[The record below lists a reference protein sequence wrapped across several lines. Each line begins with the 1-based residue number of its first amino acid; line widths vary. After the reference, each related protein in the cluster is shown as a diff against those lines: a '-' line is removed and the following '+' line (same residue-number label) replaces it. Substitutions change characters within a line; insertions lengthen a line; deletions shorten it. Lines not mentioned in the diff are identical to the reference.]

1 MLHSKHFND
10 VFMKISYIK
19 SFALAGIMLFSAS
32 ACKKVLEPELTY
44 AIEASR
50 LKTIIDFERVLN
62 GGYAF
67 MRNDG
72 YYRFGY
78 TGGGDVGTDNMIETT
93 ASLGNNRSLAQWFY
107 NSGSAGVSRL
117 WSSPYQVINQA
128 NAVLDNIDNLVETAP
143 GQKNRIRGQ
152 AIALRALAHFDLM
165 RFFAVEYDRNSPA
178 LGVAIKT
185 KSEAT
190 FPSRSTVKECYDFIY
205 KDLAE
210 AEELLSDVDVAVNG
224 IRKTRL
230 DIHGVR
236 ALRARVSLY
245 AKEWADAKDY
255 ADKVIAGSGI
265 NLGSISGSIG
275 VGLTASAIN
284 NTTSFQSVWFNDLNS
299 GVETIFA
306 VAFNVGQGAPGNF
319 PNDGVNAFTVSS
331 DWRGLFT
338 GTPTNDVRFN
348 VTYNGAASPA
358 AASYQK
364 FSGRFNGT
372 SIARDGNVDVKVFR
386 IAEMYL
392 IRAEANFNLGNN
404 TDARSDIRTLRL
416 NRINAYDPLTD
427 NVADILA
434 NIQLERRK
442 ELVGEGH
449 RWFDAKR
456 YNLSFDRGAAPGQG
470 DCPSTAPDCSI
481 QAGDYRFVY
490 PIPLGEIQ
498 ANPAMKSQQN
508 PGW

>member
-1 MLHSKHFND
+1 
-10 VFMKISYIK
+10 
-19 SFALAGIMLFSAS
+19 MLFSAA
-32 ACKKVLEPELTY
+32 ACNKVLDPELEY

-50 LKTIIDFERVLN
+50 LKTITDFERVLS

-78 TGGGDVGTDNMIETT
+78 TGGGDVGTDNMIETS
-93 ASLGNNRSLAQWFY
+93 ASLGNNRSLAQWYY
-107 NSGSAGVSRL
+107 NSGSTVVSRL

-128 NAVLDNIDNLVETAP
+128 NAVLDNLDNLTETAS
-143 GQKNRIRGQ
+143 GQKNRIKGQ
-152 AIALRALAHFDLM
+152 ALALRALAHFDLM
-165 RFFAVEYDRNSPA
+165 RFFAPSYDRNSSEF
-178 LGVAIKT
+178 GVAIKT

-190 FPSRSTVKECYDFIY
+190 FPPRSTVKECYDFIY
-205 KDLAE
+205 KDLTE
-210 AEELLSDVDVAVNG
+210 AESLLSNIDIPING

-236 ALRARVSLY
+236 AIRARVSLY
-245 AKEWADAKDY
+245 AKDWADAKAY
-255 ADKVIAGSGI
+255 TDKVIAESGV

-319 PNDGVNAFTVSS
+319 PLDGVNGYTVSN
-331 DWRGLFT
+331 DWRNLFVGVT
-338 GTPTNDVRFN
+338 TNDVRFN

-404 TDARSDIRTLRL
+404 TDARNDIRILRT
-416 NRINAYDPLTD
+416 NRINGYNSVTD
-427 NVADILA
+427 NVADVLA

-456 YNLSFDRGAAPGQG
+456 YNLGFDRGAAPGQG

-481 QAGDYRFVY
+481 QAGNYRFVY